1 MSSLINFD
9 ISYNCLEGPLPN
21 NKAFN
26 EAPFGALRN
35 NKDLCGNASSLKA
48 CSSSTTQS
56 KNLGEKRRNKV
67 VIFFIVPILGT
78 MVLSLIVVGIL
89 YAFLK
94 HLRLR
99 NKLNNPREAQNGNMF
114 SIWSYDGKM
123 VYERII
129 EATEEFDSKYCVG
142 VGGCGS
148 VYKVELQLGQ
158 VVVVKTFIQYR
169 IIGLPMQRL
178 SEMRF
183 VLC

>member
-1 MSSLINFD
+1 M
-9 ISYNCLEGPLPN
+9 
-21 NKAFN
+21 
-26 EAPFGALRN
+26 
-35 NKDLCGNASSLKA
+35 
-48 CSSSTTQS
+48 
-56 KNLGEKRRNKV
+56 
-67 VIFFIVPILGT
+67 IFFIVPILGT

-89 YAFLK
+89 YAFPK

-114 SIWSYDGKM
+114 SIWSYDRKM

-158 VVVVKTFIQYR
+158 VVVVKNFIQYM